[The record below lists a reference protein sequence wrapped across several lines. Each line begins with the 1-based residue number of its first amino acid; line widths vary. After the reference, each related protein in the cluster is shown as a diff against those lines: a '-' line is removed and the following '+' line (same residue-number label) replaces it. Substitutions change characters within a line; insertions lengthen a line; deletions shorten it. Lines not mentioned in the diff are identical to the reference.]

1 MPAITATFI
10 AKPGSSQCSRLRA
23 TIATYTRKVGVVK
36 SFFNTEPS
44 PAPLPFP
51 PPMARWATAA
61 LGPYVKIAAP
71 TSNMHI
77 AAKDSELTTPDKNG
91 MAKFPQLNVLVFRIV
106 VPRSTAGRPRES
118 TAPVQTSV
126 RLTKKENTNVSNS
139 TPLSSTPAKPLTIAA
154 GSVMFIMTAE
164 RNRASCT
171 RNSPALFNKYPPAN
185 TAR

>member
-1 MPAITATFI
+1 
-10 AKPGSSQCSRLRA
+10 
-23 TIATYTRKVGVVK
+23 
-36 SFFNTEPS
+36 
-44 PAPLPFP
+44 
-51 PPMARWATAA
+51 
-61 LGPYVKIAAP
+61 
-71 TSNMHI
+71 MHI

-126 RLTKKENTNVSNS
+126 RLTKKENTNVSSS

-164 RNRASCT
+164 EEPRVLHAEQPRS
-171 RNSPALFNKYPPAN
+171 F
-185 TAR
+185 